1 MASYFLYMIV
11 SFLGFLILII
21 INSKYRELSSINK
34 FLQIPIGIIASRNFF
49 HAISVFYQTPF
60 THSVING
67 LDILGTM
74 SIVCFYLYIRGL
86 VLKSNELKSNYFHF
100 FSPLLLIFIFLFIQF
115 VDEQYKPL
123 VRMTYAASAG
133 MIAIFYCIL
142 TFKILHK
149 HVWNR
154 PKGILGFAEQDQV
167 IYRWAVFLY
176 ICSCLLVLSFLF
188 RIILYNF
195 YDVIKSQSSSLL
207 VSSTIWVGL
216 LIKILVTPKILY
228 GYDILSNK
236 IELIA
241 TPNLAMDNIWSFKET
256 QAITNPKDQRLT
268 SKINPYLRDHFHRIE
283 EATIFNKFLRNG
295 EVSIEDLAKEIK
307 IPSSHILYLFKYH
320 SKESFADFKKIIRV
334 YDALSLIKSGYLNT
348 QTFDSLAVEVGF
360 TSYTSFFLSFRQITG
375 RAPQEYMLTGA

>member
-21 INSKYRELSSINK
+21 INSKYREVSSVNI

-60 THSVING
+60 THTVING

-100 FSPLLLIFIFLFIQF
+100 FSPLLLMFIFLLIQF

-216 LIKILVTPKILY
+216 LIKILVYYIMELPQTEKIRVLSTLY
-228 GYDILSNK
+228 TVEILT
-236 IELIA
+236 IEMADLVVQI
-241 TPNLAMDNIWSFKET
+241 DKVKENISAAIVQIQTDRSVVVDLQTKLMLLYVKET
-256 QAITNPKDQRLT
+256 GKLPPT
-268 SKINPYLRDHFHRIE
+268 
-283 EATIFNKFLRNG
+283 
-295 EVSIEDLAKEIK
+295 
-307 IPSSHILYLFKYH
+307 
-320 SKESFADFKKIIRV
+320 
-334 YDALSLIKSGYLNT
+334 
-348 QTFDSLAVEVGF
+348 
-360 TSYTSFFLSFRQITG
+360 
-375 RAPQEYMLTGA
+375 